1 MHDII
6 IKYFGDDVRK
16 EQVHLEDARH
26 VLVRAIKPPLTPEM
40 AVRSDLTNVMGN
52 VLSMCIT

>member
-6 IKYFGDDVRK
+6 IKYFGDDFRK

-40 AVRSDLTNVMGN
+40 AVSSGLIELMDN
-52 VLSMCIT
+52 VL